1 MFRLARDRRVNGG
14 RMVAEADAAALVVR
28 MATLLKLEGK
38 NPVITAENSVR
49 LGWHAALML
58 AEFGVAG
65 DPENDDD

>member
-1 MFRLARDRRVNGG
+1 
-14 RMVAEADAAALVVR
+14 MVSEADAAALVVR
-28 MATLLKLEGK
+28 VATLLKLDGK

-65 DPENDDD
+65 DLETAEENDG